1 MDTYIYSY
9 DKAVNDDDKIYLS
22 PVNATIVRMEA
33 YIIASVITILA
44 SQATCDDE
52 DGDDGYDDQSRMVMM
67 MVVIIVVMKMVMTDM
82 MT

>member
-1 MDTYIYSY
+1 M
-9 DKAVNDDDKIYLS
+9 NDDDKIYLS

-52 DGDDGYDDQSRMVMM
+52 DGDDGYDDRVR
-67 MVVIIVVMKMVMTDM
+67 
-82 MT
+82 